1 VPEGWGSLTAPG
13 GRAEIR
19 GLRQICCANR
29 RYQP

>member
-19 GLRQICCANR
+19 GLRQIRCVDR
-29 RYQP
+29 RY